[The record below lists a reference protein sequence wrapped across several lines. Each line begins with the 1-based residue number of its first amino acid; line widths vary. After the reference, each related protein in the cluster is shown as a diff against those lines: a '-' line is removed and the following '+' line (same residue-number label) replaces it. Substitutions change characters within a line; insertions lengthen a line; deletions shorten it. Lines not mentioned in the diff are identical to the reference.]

1 MARGSRALNPPGR
14 RDETVKNPSRSP
26 STSLLHFGSGPSPAG
41 NTVVT
46 LAIGLLVVLATLP
59 VAAQTR
65 TLDDTAELS
74 TQVHEPQRLPGRT
87 IVLRAK
93 DTVENT
99 FVRPRVRILTAEE
112 RAAKAFTPATFDVT
126 YTDFSPEAEAAF
138 QAAVDIWS
146 QLISSPATIR
156 VNAVWEPLGTDVLGS
171 AGANW
176 YWISGDTIYPD
187 ALMDAVFGSDVGSG
201 GFDINAS
208 FNSTFTDWYMGT
220 DGATPPGQ
228 YDLMSVVLHE
238 LGHGLG
244 FLGTMLVDDG
254 ADDPE
259 CDGVDGNGCWGW
271 GSESPGIYD
280 RFTQDNSA
288 DFLIDTRVY
297 ANPSAALGAALTS
310 TNVFFSGANTVT
322 ANGGM
327 RAELYAPAAW
337 NLGSSYA
344 HLDEVAFPAGHASS
358 LMTPFLGSAEV
369 IHDPGPV
376 TLGLFEDIG
385 WEVNA
390 GLIFTDGFESGN
402 TSAWSSVEP

>member
-1 MARGSRALNPPGR
+1 VNSKPKPPGAPNTITE
-14 RDETVKNPSRSP
+14 DRS
-26 STSLLHFGSGPSPAG
+26 SMRKEGRACAAR
-41 NTVVT
+41 NKVIT
-46 LAIGLLVVLATLP
+46 LTIGLLAMLATLP

-65 TLDDTAELS
+65 TVDSTAERRTPIREL
-74 TQVHEPQRLPGRT
+74 QRLPGRT
-87 IVLRAK
+87 IVLRVK

-99 FVRPRVRILTAEE
+99 FVRPQVRILTAEE
-112 RAAKAFTPATFDVT
+112 RAAKAFTPATFDIT
-126 YTDFSPEAEAAF
+126 YTGFSAQAQAAF

-156 VNAVWEPLGTDVLGS
+156 VSAVWEPLGTGVLGS
-171 AGANW
+171 AGANS
-176 YWISGDTIYPD
+176 YWIIGGSIYPD
-187 ALMDAVFGSDVGSG
+187 ALADAVFGSDVGSG
-201 GFDINAS
+201 DFDINAS

-254 ADDPE
+254 TDTDE
-259 CDGVDGNGCWGW
+259 CDGIDGNGCWGW
-271 GSESPGIYD
+271 GSGSPGIYD

-288 DFLIDTRVY
+288 VFLINTGVY

-327 RAELYAPAAW
+327 RAELYAPGAW
-337 NLGSSYA
+337 DQGSSYA
-344 HLDEVAFPAGHASS
+344 HLDEDAFPAGTASS

-402 TSAWSSVEP
+402 TSAWSSAVP